1 MRFNR
6 VFGYGIE
13 VSHAHVAKVPA
24 EYIRRQTLVGAER
37 YVTTEL
43 KEYESRVLG
52 AEERMA
58 RLELEL
64 FGEIRAAVAAEA
76 PALGKTARAV
86 GALDALVSLAEVA
99 HERGHVRPEIDG
111 GKGLEITDGRHPVL
125 EMGGERPF
133 TPNDL
138 RLDPEAEQVIILTGP
153 NMSGKSVFMRQA
165 ALLVILAQ
173 MGAFVPARAARIG
186 VVDRILT
193 RVGAQDNLARGQSTF
208 LVEMVETASI
218 LHHATDRSLILLD
231 EVGRGT
237 STFDGLAIAWAVT
250 EALHD
255 RGRGAKVLFA
265 THYHELT
272 ALAETL
278 PRVRNY
284 HVAVK
289 EWNDEIIFLHKVRP
303 GGTDR
308 SYGIQVARLAGLPP
322 AVISRAREILA
333 ELESHPASIASI
345 APARSASG
353 PARTLS
359 PRNGSPPQGAGC
371 PRRLV
376 PHAAPGPQ
384 PPRGVAAAPE
394 GPAMSAI
401 RLLPELLINKIAAG
415 EVVERP
421 ASVVKELVENAID
434 AGARSI
440 TVELKDAGRQ
450 LIRVTD
456 DGVGMTGDDLD
467 LALQRHATSKIADES
482 DLDAIGTLGFRGEAL
497 PAICAVSRF
506 EIRSCPRGSA
516 VGTLLRGAGGA
527 IEARLEVATD
537 PGTAVETQDLFF
549 NTPARLK
556 FLRSAPS
563 ELAFT
568 LRLLQGIALS
578 RPDLHIRVLHHGKP
592 VLAAPVATTLRD
604 RVGALL
610 GFETSQAMLEVRH
623 SQGVVRITGLVAP
636 PQRARGNRDEITLI
650 VNGRPVR
657 DTALTQ
663 SLIEGYRP
671 MLARHQFPVAVLAI
685 ELPLPEVDVNVH
697 PTKAWVRFRSPRFI
711 QEAVFRAVQDALRSQ
726 LVVQPQQGLARP
738 GESREGDVASTSA
751 GRGEHGGHGRA
762 PAAR

>member
-1 MRFNR
+1 
-6 VFGYGIE
+6 
-13 VSHAHVAKVPA
+13 
-24 EYIRRQTLVGAER
+24 
-37 YVTTEL
+37 
-43 KEYESRVLG
+43 
-52 AEERMA
+52 
-58 RLELEL
+58 
-64 FGEIRAAVAAEA
+64 
-76 PALGKTARAV
+76 
-86 GALDALVSLAEVA
+86 
-99 HERGHVRPEIDG
+99 
-111 GKGLEITDGRHPVL
+111 
-125 EMGGERPF
+125 
-133 TPNDL
+133 
-138 RLDPEAEQVIILTGP
+138 
-153 NMSGKSVFMRQA
+153 
-165 ALLVILAQ
+165 
-173 MGAFVPARAARIG
+173 
-186 VVDRILT
+186 
-193 RVGAQDNLARGQSTF
+193 
-208 LVEMVETASI
+208 
-218 LHHATDRSLILLD
+218 
-231 EVGRGT
+231 
-237 STFDGLAIAWAVT
+237 
-250 EALHD
+250 
-255 RGRGAKVLFA
+255 
-265 THYHELT
+265 
-272 ALAETL
+272 
-278 PRVRNY
+278 
-284 HVAVK
+284 
-289 EWNDEIIFLHKVRP
+289 
-303 GGTDR
+303 
-308 SYGIQVARLAGLPP
+308 
-322 AVISRAREILA
+322 
-333 ELESHPASIASI
+333 
-345 APARSASG
+345 
-353 PARTLS
+353 
-359 PRNGSPPQGAGC
+359 
-371 PRRLV
+371 
-376 PHAAPGPQ
+376 
-384 PPRGVAAAPE
+384 
-394 GPAMSAI
+394 MSAI

-711 QEAVFRAVQDALRSQ
+711 QEAVFRAVQGALRSQ
-726 LVVQPQQGLARP
+726 LVIQPQQGLARP
-738 GESREGDVASTSA
+738 GESREGDVASTSVSGESTEVMA
-751 GRGEHGGHGRA
+751 GALPLADIQGTLFRESLAPFGPGRFGHVIGQLQDTFVVSASEDEVFFIDQHVAHERVLFEQLKHELASGPLASQTLLFPQSLELGPGKAALLAEWQEDLERLGFALEDFGGSSVLLRAVPSLLKGAEPRRLIEGLLDEVAAPTAKPDSPIVDRALSFVACRAAVKAHAPLQREEMTRLLSDLSATETPYFCPHGR
-762 PAAR
+762 PIVSRLSLKDIKRELKRTW

>member
-1 MRFNR
+1 
-6 VFGYGIE
+6 
-13 VSHAHVAKVPA
+13 
-24 EYIRRQTLVGAER
+24 
-37 YVTTEL
+37 
-43 KEYESRVLG
+43 
-52 AEERMA
+52 
-58 RLELEL
+58 
-64 FGEIRAAVAAEA
+64 
-76 PALGKTARAV
+76 
-86 GALDALVSLAEVA
+86 
-99 HERGHVRPEIDG
+99 
-111 GKGLEITDGRHPVL
+111 
-125 EMGGERPF
+125 
-133 TPNDL
+133 
-138 RLDPEAEQVIILTGP
+138 
-153 NMSGKSVFMRQA
+153 
-165 ALLVILAQ
+165 
-173 MGAFVPARAARIG
+173 
-186 VVDRILT
+186 
-193 RVGAQDNLARGQSTF
+193 
-208 LVEMVETASI
+208 
-218 LHHATDRSLILLD
+218 
-231 EVGRGT
+231 
-237 STFDGLAIAWAVT
+237 
-250 EALHD
+250 
-255 RGRGAKVLFA
+255 
-265 THYHELT
+265 
-272 ALAETL
+272 
-278 PRVRNY
+278 
-284 HVAVK
+284 
-289 EWNDEIIFLHKVRP
+289 
-303 GGTDR
+303 
-308 SYGIQVARLAGLPP
+308 
-322 AVISRAREILA
+322 
-333 ELESHPASIASI
+333 
-345 APARSASG
+345 
-353 PARTLS
+353 
-359 PRNGSPPQGAGC
+359 
-371 PRRLV
+371 
-376 PHAAPGPQ
+376 
-384 PPRGVAAAPE
+384 
-394 GPAMSAI
+394 MSAI

-711 QEAVFRAVQDALRSQ
+711 QEAVFRAVQGALRSQ

-738 GESREGDVASTSA
+738 GESLEGDMASTSLSGESTEVMA
-751 GRGEHGGHGRA
+751 GPLPPADLQGTLFRESLAPFGPGRFGHVIGQLQDTFVVSASEEEVFFIDQHVAHERVLFEQLKHELASGPLASQALLFPQSLELGPGKAALLAEWQEDLERLGFALEDFGGSSVLLRAVPSLLKGAEPRRLIEGLLDEVGAPTAKPDSPIVDRALSFVACRAAVKAHAPLQREEMTRLLSDLSATETPYFCPHGR
-762 PAAR
+762 PIVSRLSLKDIKRELKRTW

>member
-1 MRFNR
+1 
-6 VFGYGIE
+6 
-13 VSHAHVAKVPA
+13 
-24 EYIRRQTLVGAER
+24 
-37 YVTTEL
+37 
-43 KEYESRVLG
+43 
-52 AEERMA
+52 
-58 RLELEL
+58 
-64 FGEIRAAVAAEA
+64 
-76 PALGKTARAV
+76 
-86 GALDALVSLAEVA
+86 
-99 HERGHVRPEIDG
+99 
-111 GKGLEITDGRHPVL
+111 
-125 EMGGERPF
+125 
-133 TPNDL
+133 
-138 RLDPEAEQVIILTGP
+138 
-153 NMSGKSVFMRQA
+153 
-165 ALLVILAQ
+165 
-173 MGAFVPARAARIG
+173 
-186 VVDRILT
+186 
-193 RVGAQDNLARGQSTF
+193 
-208 LVEMVETASI
+208 
-218 LHHATDRSLILLD
+218 
-231 EVGRGT
+231 
-237 STFDGLAIAWAVT
+237 
-250 EALHD
+250 
-255 RGRGAKVLFA
+255 
-265 THYHELT
+265 
-272 ALAETL
+272 
-278 PRVRNY
+278 
-284 HVAVK
+284 
-289 EWNDEIIFLHKVRP
+289 
-303 GGTDR
+303 
-308 SYGIQVARLAGLPP
+308 
-322 AVISRAREILA
+322 
-333 ELESHPASIASI
+333 
-345 APARSASG
+345 
-353 PARTLS
+353 
-359 PRNGSPPQGAGC
+359 
-371 PRRLV
+371 
-376 PHAAPGPQ
+376 
-384 PPRGVAAAPE
+384 
-394 GPAMSAI
+394 MSAI

-421 ASVVKELVENAID
+421 ASVVKELVENALD

-440 TVELKDAGRQ
+440 TVELRDAGRQ

-516 VGTLLRGAGGA
+516 VGTRLRGAGGA

-711 QEAVFRAVQDALRSQ
+711 QEAVFRAVQGALRSQ

-738 GESREGDVASTSA
+738 GESLEGDMASTSLSGESTEVMA
-751 GRGEHGGHGRA
+751 GPLPHADLQGTLFRESLAPFGPGRFGHVIGQLQDTFVVSASEEEVFFIDQHVAHERVLFEQLKHELASGPLASQALLFPQSLELGPGKAALLAEWQEDLERLGFALEDFGGSSVLLRAVPSLLKGAEPRRLIEGLLDEVGAPTAKPDSPIVDRALSFVACRAAVKAQAPLQREEMTRLLSDLSATETPYFCPHGR
-762 PAAR
+762 PIVSRLSLKDIKRELKRTW